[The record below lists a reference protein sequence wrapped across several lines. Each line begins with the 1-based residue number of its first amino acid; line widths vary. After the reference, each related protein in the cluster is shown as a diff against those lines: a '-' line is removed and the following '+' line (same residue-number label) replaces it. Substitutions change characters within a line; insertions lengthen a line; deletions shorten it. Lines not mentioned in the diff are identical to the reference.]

1 MLSSFYMIDPSHVS
15 NTCDSAS
22 SVLLYALFGF
32 PLKTFVGTPIEQL
45 LFTVSEKTLDFTK
58 MNSSIASLT
67 FKGSITEA
75 ISEAKKQKKLFV
87 VYISGKKWKN
97 AAFVEEDL
105 RGNEE
110 SQLLEKS
117 TWVDAKVVDS
127 VTKYCIFLHFAQGST
142 DALQFAEIYPQ
153 KSAPSI
159 TVVGCNGGKLWN
171 YEGYVSAEN
180 LASSI
185 EKAWLTLH
193 IQETAARYLSTALAS
208 EKSEPPASSS
218 SAVKLEEGSFAD
230 CNLLSSSSEKPA
242 EKVSSQSAHSNKSE
256 TGNLPTSSSE
266 TARQS
271 FPENKDESEVEPGSL
286 LKNKEKSEVEPGSK
300 DHVHGCT
307 DSQEK
312 TSLTDH
318 GSGFASRSIPEID
331 NDIKKVAESNKDDQ
345 MGSSSNNDKMKFAYL
360 NIRLLDGRNLQEK
373 FSVTDTLRSIKDY
386 VDRNQSSGIGS
397 YDLAIPYPR
406 KVFNEEDLS
415 KTLSELALFDRQGL
429 IVVPHQGPTWL
440 RPQTNAETSVGPS
453 DQSNEGYFGYIKR
466 LLSYMNPFA
475 YLGGSSSERPNS
487 MSQPRPNGSLPN
499 QNSAK
504 ETPYNPRAA
513 KNSSRPSTDNARNS
527 GRAAPSRFG
536 SNIHTLKHD
545 EDNGPSNDRNTFWNG
560 NNTQYGGNDN
570 DHK

>member
-1 MLSSFYMIDPSHVS
+1 MVS
-15 NTCDSAS
+15 QYKGG
-22 SVLLYALFGF
+22 LLDALM
-32 PLKTFVGTPIEQL
+32 E
-45 LFTVSEKTLDFTK
+45 EC
-58 MNSSIASLT
+58 
-67 FKGSITEA
+67 E
-75 ISEAKKQKKLFV
+75 
-87 VYISGKKWKN
+87 
-97 AAFVEEDL
+97 FVEEDS

-153 KSAPSI
+153 KSAPSL

-218 SAVKLEEGSFAD
+218 SADKLEEGSFAD
-230 CNLLSSSSEKPA
+230 CNLLSSSSEKPVQESGSKPSLAPNQTVENSDDFKNEA
-242 EKVSSQSAHSNKSE
+242 EKVSSQSAHPKKSE
-256 TGNLPTSSSE
+256 AGNLPTSSSE

-271 FPENKDESEVEPGSL
+271 FLENKDEYEVEPGSL

-406 KVFNEEDLS
+406 KVFSEEDLS

-487 MSQPRPNGSLPN
+487 MSQSRPNGSLPN

-527 GRAAPSRFG
+527 SRAAPSRFG

-560 NNTQYGGNDN
+560 NNTQYGGNDD

>member
-1 MLSSFYMIDPSHVS
+1 MVS
-15 NTCDSAS
+15 QYKGGLLDALMEEC
-22 SVLLYALFGF
+22 VL
-32 PLKTFVGTPIEQL
+32 
-45 LFTVSEKTLDFTK
+45 
-58 MNSSIASLT
+58 
-67 FKGSITEA
+67 
-75 ISEAKKQKKLFV
+75 
-87 VYISGKKWKN
+87 
-97 AAFVEEDL
+97 VEEDS
-105 RGNEE
+105 RGNDE

-230 CNLLSSSSEKPA
+230 CNLLSSSSEKPVQESGSKPSLAQTNQTLDWRTATTHSKMDEEDILLRDDIA
-242 EKVSSQSAHSNKSE
+242 EKVSSQSAHPNKSE
-256 TGNLPTSSSE
+256 AGNLPTSSSE

-271 FPENKDESEVEPGSL
+271 FLENKDEYEVEPGSL
-286 LKNKEKSEVEPGSK
+286 LRNKEKSEVEPGSK

-429 IVVPHQGPTWL
+429 IVVPHQGPSWL

-487 MSQPRPNGSLPN
+487 MSQSRKSKWKSSKSKLC
-499 QNSAK
+499 K
-504 ETPYNPRAA
+504 ETPYNLRAA
-513 KNSSRPSTDNARNS
+513 KNSSRPSTDNATNS
-527 GRAAPSRFG
+527 SRAAPSRFG

-560 NNTQYGGNDN
+560 NNTQYGGNDD

>member
-1 MLSSFYMIDPSHVS
+1 M
-15 NTCDSAS
+15 
-22 SVLLYALFGF
+22 
-32 PLKTFVGTPIEQL
+32 Q
-45 LFTVSEKTLDFTK
+45 

-87 VYISGKKWKN
+87 VYISG
-97 AAFVEEDL
+97 
-105 RGNEE
+105 GNEE

-117 TWVDAKVVDS
+117 AWVDAKVVDS

-230 CNLLSSSSEKPA
+230 CNLLSSSSEKPVQESGSKPSLAPNQTVENSDDFKNEA
-242 EKVSSQSAHSNKSE
+242 EKASSQSAHPNKSE
-256 TGNLPTSSSE
+256 AGNLPTSSSE
-266 TARQS
+266 TTKQS
-271 FPENKDESEVEPGSL
+271 FLENKDE
-286 LKNKEKSEVEPGSK
+286 SEVEPGSK

-307 DSQEK
+307 DLQEK

-345 MGSSSNNDKMKFAYL
+345 MGSSSNNEKMKFAYL

-415 KTLSELALFDRQGL
+415 KTLSELALFNRQGL
-429 IVVPHQGPTWL
+429 IVVPHQGPIWL

-527 GRAAPSRFG
+527 SRAAPSRFG

-560 NNTQYGGNDN
+560 NNTQYGGNDD